1 MDRWPSTVR
10 VAKTEKLEEEW
21 EGSEI
26 KGQGKVRGQRSGW
39 KAMDYK
45 LHMSVS
51 LPFASR
57 SNLKFAINLPR
68 LALLIHV
75 DFPCTPVP
83 VSDENVLWNH
93 SILSVI
99 TMAIR
104 HAR

>member
-10 VAKTEKLEEEW
+10 VAMTKKLEEEW
-21 EGSEI
+21 KGSEI

-39 KAMDYK
+39 KAIDYK
-45 LHMSVS
+45 PHMSVS

-57 SNLKFAINLPR
+57 SNPKFAINLPR

-83 VSDENVLWNH
+83 VSDKNVLWNH
-93 SILSVI
+93 SILPVI